1 MVRFVSRV
9 IRLLAKS
16 ARSRYLPSALS
27 RNPRPTPTL
36 STLEDLSSPLPGSS
50 KGPRRRLPASGTS
63 RLRFVTKFL
72 KLINDLFIYFKN
84 FNFVPFKIILLF
96 LRHFYRIFLLY
107 RDNFVRKKR
116 IFIIFR
122 ITSRKNKF
130 EKNSKFKIFF

>member
-50 KGPRRRLPASGTS
+50 KGSRRLPASGTS

-72 KLINDLFIYFKN
+72 KLINDLFLPY
-84 FNFVPFKIILLF
+84 LF
-96 LRHFYRIFLLY
+96 
-107 RDNFVRKKR
+107 
-116 IFIIFR
+116 
-122 ITSRKNKF
+122 
-130 EKNSKFKIFF
+130 